1 MGQITTG
8 VGLISGLDIAGIVDQ
23 LVSIEARPRT
33 LLQNRNEVLRS
44 QQVAFQEIN
53 ARLLSLK
60 NASSGFSGDAL
71 FSSTVAN
78 SSNDNVLTAS
88 SGVGAVPGTYSF
100 IVNRLVAAQQTIS
113 QGFADA
119 SSTPVAPS
127 GTTLTF
133 DRGEAR
139 LDSQTRLANLN
150 GGAGINRGFIRI
162 TDRSGATALVDLTSV
177 VTVDDVIDKINQ
189 TTGANVFAEVDG
201 DRLRVTDASGSTAG
215 DLLITDVGVT
225 ATATSLGLAG
235 NGSTDGVGGDDSLT
249 GLKINTVGEDTLL
262 ASLNDGKGVRGGV
275 GTAFTI
281 TAAGGAT
288 VNVDLANALTLG
300 DVFEQIETQSGGVL
314 SALAN
319 ADGTGI
325 QIIDSSGGGGG
336 FAITAGGAP
345 NALAD
350 LGLVVGADNDAD
362 GVIAG
367 GRVIAG
373 INSKLVGGLFGGQG
387 VAGITGEGQV
397 PVTTATNIADLFQ
410 GTGASTN
417 GDGNRDI
424 QFVAKDNPGQNY
436 NFDLDAYTT
445 LGDFFNAVST
455 NTGGRITLSIQNR
468 AIVVTDNTGGAG
480 KLSVNDGTFGATSA
494 TTLGIAGVHD
504 GNVATGVNLDPQGTP
519 VSGSQVDFTNSLGVS
534 TTIDFGSATSVA
546 DILDSINDSG
556 LGLTASVNSAGTGIQ
571 IVDNAG
577 GLGDLIIADSTGSA
591 AQQLG
596 IEGSFAQGVAD
607 TGDLEF
613 SYLNGGTRLDALGVE
628 RGRFTIRD
636 SDGDTA
642 TVDITQGNENTID
655 DLLSEINSRGLDIL
669 ARVNDTGD
677 GIIIEDLGSGAVA
690 IEIEEDGS
698 TTARDL
704 GLLGTAT
711 AAGADFAGSFER
723 TIDVSATD
731 SLQDVANLINDA
743 NIGVSASVINDGSPA
758 APFRLSLSSETAGS
772 GGAFTFD
779 DGVADLGASTLS
791 RAQDAVVFY
800 GGNDPTNS
808 IIIESKSN
816 TLSSVIPGAD
826 ITLLTTSDQPTQV
839 TIARDDEAVIASA
852 NDFVTGFNA
861 LIDTLDKYDSYDA
874 EEEVRGL
881 LLGDS
886 TISRIRSGIYNA
898 VINPNNALTGQFKM
912 LAQVGIRVGAGAK
925 LEFDETKFRQALQT
939 DREAVEALF
948 NFEQFEV
955 DPDTGET
962 TDTLVAQGIGT
973 EIDKLLERLTDTI
986 DGTVQRQLD
995 VIDQQ
1000 VQLNENRIEDLT
1012 DLLQAKRERLQ
1023 AQFVAMERA
1032 LADLQDQSSALSQIA
1047 AIQPIQRS
1055 S

>member
-8 VGLISGLDIAGIVDQ
+8 VGLISGLDISGIVDQ

-60 NASSGFSGDAL
+60 NAASGFSGDSL

-100 IVNRLVAAQQTIS
+100 IVNRLVSAQQTIT

-119 SSTPVAPS
+119 TSTPVAPN

-139 LDSQTRLANLN
+139 LDSQTRLATLN

-162 TDRSGATALVDLTSV
+162 SDRSGATALVDLTSV
-177 VTVDDVIDKINQ
+177 VTVDDVIDKINR
-189 TTGANVFAEVDG
+189 TTGVNVVAEIDG
-201 DRLRVTDASGSTAG
+201 DRLQITDASGSTAN
-215 DLLITDVGVT
+215 DLVIADVGVT
-225 ATATSLGLAG
+225 GTATSLGLAG
-235 NGSTDGVGGDDSLT
+235 NGSTDGVGGDETLT
-249 GLKINTVGEDTLL
+249 GLQINTVGEDTLL

-281 TAAGGAT
+281 TASNGAT
-288 VNVDLANALTLG
+288 ANVDLENALTLG
-300 DVFEQIETQSGGVL
+300 DIFEQIETQSGGVL
-314 SALAN
+314 TGLAN

-325 QIIDSSGGGGG
+325 QIVDSSGGGAG
-336 FAITAGGAP
+336 FTITAGGAP

-350 LGLVVGADNDAD
+350 LGLAVGADNDAD
-362 GVIAG
+362 GSIAG
-367 GRVIAG
+367 GRVIAS
-373 INSKLVGGLFGGQG
+373 INSKLIGGLFGGQG

-410 GTGASTN
+410 SAGAGTN

-424 QFVAKDNPGQNY
+424 QFVAKDNPAQNY

-445 LGDFFNAVST
+445 LGDFFNAVNT

-480 KLSVNDGTFGATSA
+480 DLIVRDGTAGATSA
-494 TTLGIAGVHD
+494 TTLGILTQTADSSV
-504 GNVATGVNLDPQGTP
+504 TGVNLDPSGTP
-519 VSGSQVDFTNSLGVS
+519 VSGSQVDFTNSLGA
-534 TTIDFGSATSVA
+534 TATLDFGSATSIT
-546 DILDSINDSG
+546 DILDGINNSG
-556 LGLTASVNSAGTGIQ
+556 LSLVATVNDAGTGIK
-571 IVDNAG
+571 VTDNSG
-577 GLGDLIIADSTGSA
+577 GLGDLVIADSTGSA

-596 IEGSFAQGVAD
+596 IQGTFTQGVAD

-613 SYLNGGTRLDALGVE
+613 SYLNGGTRLDSLGIE

-642 TVDITQGNENTID
+642 TVDITQGNEITID

-669 ARVNDTGD
+669 ARVNDSGD
-677 GIIIEDLGSGAVA
+677 GIVIEDLGSGAVA
-690 IEIEEDGS
+690 IEVEEDGS

-704 GLLGTAT
+704 GLLGTAS
-711 AAGADFAGSFER
+711 AAGADLAGTFER
-723 TIDVSATD
+723 TIEVSATA

-743 NIGVSASVINDGSPA
+743 NIGVAASVINDGSPG

-779 DGVADLGASTLS
+779 DGAADFGSSTLS

-800 GGNDPTNS
+800 GGNDPANS
-808 IIIESKSN
+808 IVIESKSN

-852 NDFVTGFNA
+852 NEFVTGFNA

-886 TISRIRSGIYNA
+886 TVGQIRSGIYNA
-898 VINPNNALTGQFKM
+898 VINPNNALTGQYKM

-925 LEFDETKFRQALQT
+925 LEFDEAKFRQALT
-939 DREAVEALF
+939 NDREGVEALF
-948 NFEQFEV
+948 NFEQFEI
-955 DPDTGET
+955 DPDTGEAT
-962 TDTLVAQGIGT
+962 ETLVAQGIGV

-986 DGTVQRQLD
+986 DGSVQRQLD

-1012 DLLQAKRERLQ
+1012 DLLEAKRARLQ

-1047 AIQPIQRS
+1047 AIQPIQRTQ
-1055 S
+1055 